1 MEGVLSAP
9 ADAATLRVTSLFLS
23 IDGEVNALGQGTP
36 SFFIRLAGC
45 NLRCWRAFGGCD
57 TVSSFG
63 PGTPMT
69 VGALLARVDA
79 SGCPKVTLTGG
90 EPLLQRGPALA
101 ALLRGLHD
109 RGVFVSM
116 ETNGS
121 IAPDFDGREH
131 VGSLVYDYKCPSTGC
146 TAAMRPFA
154 TLFGALGEADFLKFV
169 LRDGADY
176 AFARDRVLETR
187 RLREA
192 RGNRCP
198 TLAFSPLMP
207 ARTPCMTPDN
217 MTPPGNGA
225 DDALDAASL
234 VARVLEDR
242 LFEVR
247 INVQLHKYIW
257 PDATTEV

>member
-1 MEGVLSAP
+1 MSAP
-9 ADAATLRVTSLFLS
+9 ETAATLRVTSLFLS

-45 NLRCWRAFGGCD
+45 NLRCWEASGGCD
-57 TVSSFG
+57 TTYSFG
-63 PGTPMT
+63 PGTPVT
-69 VGALLARVDA
+69 VGELLARVAA

-90 EPLLQRGPALA
+90 EPLLQRGPALG
-101 ALLRGLHD
+101 ALLRGLRG
-109 RGVFVSM
+109 RGVAVSV

-121 IAPDFDGREH
+121 IAPDFDGRDC
-131 VGSLVYDYKCPSTGC
+131 VDSLVCDYKCPSTGC

-154 TLFGALGEADFLKFV
+154 ALFGALGAADFLKFV
-169 LRDGADY
+169 IRDGADY
-176 AFARDRVLETR
+176 AFARDRVLEAR
-187 RLREA
+187 RLRDP
-192 RGNRCP
+192 RGGGRP
-198 TLAFSPLMP
+198 TLAFSPMMREGSGGGP
-207 ARTPCMTPDN
+207 
-217 MTPPGNGA
+217 
-225 DDALDAASL
+225 DAASL

>member
-1 MEGVLSAP
+1 MEGVLMSAG
-9 ADAATLRVTSLFLS
+9 TLRVTSLFLS
-23 IDGEVNALGQGTP
+23 IDGEVNACGQGVP

-45 NLRCWRAFGGCD
+45 NLRCWQAFGGCD
-57 TVSSFG
+57 TVYSFG

-69 VGALLARVDA
+69 VEELLARVEA

-101 ALLRGLHD
+101 SLLRGLRE

-121 IAPDFDGREH
+121 IAPEFDGREC

-146 TAAMRPFA
+146 TEAMLPFA
-154 TLFGALGEADFLKFV
+154 SLFRALGPSDYIKFV
-169 LRDGADY
+169 LRDLADY
-176 AFARDRVLETR
+176 AFARERVI
-187 RLREA
+187 EA
-192 RGNRCP
+192 RGLRGDAP
-198 TLAFSPLMP
+198 GPVPAFSPMLP
-207 ARTPCMTPDN
+207 VA
-217 MTPPGNGA
+217 GNGLA
-225 DDALDAASL
+225 PAAL
-234 VARVLEDR
+234 VERVLADR

-257 PDATTEV
+257 PDADREV